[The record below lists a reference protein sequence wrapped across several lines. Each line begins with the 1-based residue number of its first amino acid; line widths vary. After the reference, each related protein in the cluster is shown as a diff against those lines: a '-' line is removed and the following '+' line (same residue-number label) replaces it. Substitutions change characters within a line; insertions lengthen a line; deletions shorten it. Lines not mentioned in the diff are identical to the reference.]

1 MSVSRGE
8 RACIPKGRQC
18 VAKLKNR
25 TAAGAHQIV
34 KEFMKHGGEGMLT
47 MMVMLYNRI
56 WENEYPRKR
65 CRAGVVVNIN
75 IFKKGDKPHPGTT
88 EG

>member
-34 KEFMKHGGEGMLT
+34 NEIMKHGGEGMLT
-47 MMVMLYNRI
+47 MMVTIYN
-56 WENEYPRKR
+56 WAWTNEYAPRR
-65 CRAGVVVNIN
+65 WGEVVHL
-75 IFKKGDKPHPGTT
+75 FKKRDKDDPGTL